1 LVNNA
6 YRELTAEIT
15 DLKLALNQMVE
26 NQKQLTLVRTLP
38 IENLNGAASEILSTK
53 VMSEKDVCEVD
64 AYVQNVVTR
73 TDAIETLNEENFTKE
88 EIEPGSDEAMKEDSV
103 ATVQNI
109 LSVCMESAIQKSE
122 ESCNSD
128 TPKNDLINT
137 GT

>member
-1 LVNNA
+1 M
-6 YRELTAEIT
+6 I
-15 DLKLALNQMVE
+15 E

-64 AYVQNVVTR
+64 ANVQNVVTR
-73 TDAIETLNEENFTKE
+73 TDAIETLNEDNFTHE
-88 EIEPGSDEAMKEDSV
+88 ENVSEPDSDEGVKEDSI